1 MKRNK
6 SYFKRALSCC
16 LALAMVLT
24 MVGPIAAFAA
34 PDYTA
39 GNIAL
44 TLKPEDSSAKTT
56 DLVAGEQFT
65 VGIYASGQLNGNS
78 IYGGVMNVKYDD
90 TMVTPS
96 NYEFQNGWEG
106 DVDTYKPASGSKIM
120 FSAAKADGQGTIS
133 TDPETPTEIAHVTFT
148 VKNDVDGAI
157 NLDLSLINEQGDFI
171 TTDEAYIAATAT
183 NATAYTAKIPVSTVE
198 ITEGETLTIDKN
210 NQQTLH
216 ATVSPENATYKNV
229 TWSSDNDEI
238 VSVNASTGQIT
249 AVAKGTTNIK
259 ATADGVSDSI
269 AVTVNV
275 PLMEIK
281 IDPETVNLYKDGTKQ
296 LNIVTTPEDASIDP
310 ATATW
315 ESSAPGYVEVS
326 DTGLVTAIK
335 PTEEGSP
342 VTITATLGGKIATAS
357 VTVLA
362 AEVTGV
368 TIDPTSGELMQGL
381 NMTFT
386 ATVQGN
392 GDPSQ
397 DITWTVEG
405 ASSANTKI
413 ENGVLTIG
421 EDETAATLTVKATS
435 SYDSSKFATATI
447 TVIARG
453 DFNHS
458 GNIDTLDKKKLLEAM
473 ADTNGLDEMQK
484 AEFDLNHDGNIDTN
498 DKKMFLDILAQQ

>member
-1 MKRNK
+1 MKTNK

-39 GNIAL
+39 GTIAL
-44 TLKPEDSSAKTT
+44 TLKPEDSEAQTE
-56 DLVAGEQFT
+56 DLVAGDTFT
-65 VGIYASGQLNGNS
+65 VGIYASGTVTGS

-96 NYEFQNGWEG
+96 NYEFLNGWDG
-106 DVDTYKPASGSKIM
+106 DVDTYKPASGSKVM
-120 FSAAKADGQGTIS
+120 FSAAKAEGQGAIS
-133 TDPETPTEIAHVTFT
+133 TDSETPTEIAHVTFT
-148 VKNDVDGAI
+148 VASDVDGAI
-157 NLDLSLINEQGDFI
+157 DLDLSLINEQGDFI
-171 TTDEAYIAATAT
+171 TTDETYIAATAT
-183 NATAYTAKIPVSTVE
+183 DATVYTAKIPVSTVE
-198 ITEGETLTIDKN
+198 ITEGDTLTIDKG

-216 ATVSPENATYKNV
+216 ATVSPENATYKEV
-229 TWSSDNDEI
+229 TWTSDAQDI

-249 AVAKGTTNIK
+249 ANAKGTANIT
-259 ATADGVSDSI
+259 ATADGVEDSI

-275 PLMEIK
+275 PLTGIA
-281 IDPETVNLYKDGTKQ
+281 IDPAEVNLYKDGTQQ
-296 LNIVTTPEDASIDP
+296 LNIITTPEDASVDP
-310 ATATW
+310 AAATW
-315 ESSAPGYVEVS
+315 ESSDDSYVTVS
-326 DTGLVTAIK
+326 DTGLVTAVQ

-342 VTITATLGGKIATAS
+342 VTITATLDGQTATAS
-357 VTVLA
+357 VSVSS
-362 AEVTGV
+362 AEVTNV

-381 NMTFT
+381 DMTFT
-386 ATVQGN
+386 ATVEGN

-405 ASSANTKI
+405 AFSDSTKI
-413 ENGVLTIG
+413 EDGVLTIA
-421 EDETAATLTVKATS
+421 EDETATTLTVRAAS
-435 SYDSSKFATATI
+435 SYDSSKYDEATI

-473 ADTNGLDEMQK
+473 ADSDDLTEMQK
-484 AEFDLNHDGNIDTN
+484 AEFDLNHDGIIDTN
-498 DKKMFLDILAQQ
+498 DKKIFLDILAQQ